1 MIGRRFKR
9 HDVRVE
15 LRINALNSSKQTDDH
30 ITCSLGGG
38 NPLPSLPTMYDP
50 RGIGRLPCCDD
61 IALRE
66 CEFVCE
72 VESVSRCLLRI
83 WGVSG
88 EINFQC
94 LHKVRWKIIGAFP

>member
-1 MIGRRFKR
+1 M
-9 HDVRVE
+9 
-15 LRINALNSSKQTDDH
+15 
-30 ITCSLGGG
+30 
-38 NPLPSLPTMYDP
+38 PLPSLPTMSIP
-50 RGIGRLPCCDD
+50 RGIGKLPCCDD
-61 IALRE
+61 VALRE